1 MRFNRVWIPCTGVK
15 IARWK
20 YHVFVSVGVI
30 ILDKQRSLL
39 FLAFWLLVATPLPLL
54 AQEGREIQPEAEQLM
69 QLANQARAAAGV
81 QTLRWDN
88 ALAAAARK
96 HTLRMASEGPI
107 AHQYPGEL
115 NVSERAGLTGAHFD
129 LIEENVAVAHS
140 VEAIHDGWMQSKL
153 HRENLLSPEVDSVG
167 IAIVVSR
174 GVLYATADYSRS
186 VQALTREQVES
197 RFSELIQRTGVKVL
211 ADRRLARA
219 ACTMDKGMPRSDSL
233 SQPTFIMRW
242 EDSDLTHLPKQLL
255 DRLASRQYQQAAVGS
270 CDARGNDGTFTSYR
284 LAVLLY

>member
-1 MRFNRVWIPCTGVK
+1 M
-15 IARWK
+15 
-20 YHVFVSVGVI
+20 GVI

-54 AQEGREIQPEAEQLM
+54 AQEGREIPPEAEQLM

-129 LIEENVAVAHS
+129 LI
-140 VEAIHDGWMQSKL
+140 
-153 HRENLLSPEVDSVG
+153 
-167 IAIVVSR
+167 
-174 GVLYATADYSRS
+174 
-186 VQALTREQVES
+186 
-197 RFSELIQRTGVKVL
+197 
-211 ADRRLARA
+211 
-219 ACTMDKGMPRSDSL
+219 
-233 SQPTFIMRW
+233 
-242 EDSDLTHLPKQLL
+242 
-255 DRLASRQYQQAAVGS
+255 
-270 CDARGNDGTFTSYR
+270 
-284 LAVLLY
+284 